1 MLQALVSTASRL
13 LNDLNRSL
21 FRRPLPPV
29 EEFVPSPVPRAYQ
42 RLQRL
47 VLTDH
52 VCRTIF
58 EEYAGHR
65 QSTRGE
71 EETGW
76 VLLGLREAEEVLV
89 LATLPAGAERSAGV
103 AHARLN
109 AGARARASRIVRQ

>member
-21 FRRPLPPV
+21 FRRPLPV
-29 EEFVPSPVPRAYQ
+29 EEAAPSPLPRAYR

-47 VLTDH
+47 VLTDQ

-58 EEYAGHR
+58 EEYAVHR

-76 VLLGLREAEEVLV
+76 VLMGLREADETLV
-89 LATLPAGAERSAGV
+89 LATLPAGAERSRGF
-103 AHARLN
+103 AHVRFN
-109 AGARARASRIVRQ
+109 AGAQALASPIVRQS